1 LASGIVSHHRAI
13 RSASVLASSCQA
25 GDSGW
30 APGDGHPI
38 RSHEQERPPEKDL
51 PTGEERCIRPGANAP
66 GQTGQPIAAY
76 RMAAS
81 AILFAVLRPR
91 PRSTASTNQLHSC
104 PNPESIASIMHGV
117 AVARSPA
124 PAGETYP
131 MHNGDCK
138 VTVATLLAVD
148 TAPRSGPADSRCGT
162 GRDHSA
168 TKAVLDVVAVR
179 RSRQHRRDVGVAE
192 VVSLE

>member
-1 LASGIVSHHRAI
+1 
-13 RSASVLASSCQA
+13 VLASSCQA
-25 GDSGW
+25 GERGW
-30 APGDGHPI
+30 EPGDGQPI
-38 RSHEQERPPEKDL
+38 RSQEHERVPGNDL

-76 RMAAS
+76 RTAAS

-104 PNPESIASIMHGV
+104 PNPEPIASMMHGV
-117 AVARSPA
+117 AFARSLA

-138 VTVATLLAVD
+138 VTVATLLAVG
-148 TAPRSGPADSRCGT
+148 TARLRRHADSGWTWVSFYRSSRAAKGNST
-162 GRDHSA
+162 A
-168 TKAVLDVVAVR
+168 TRPVP
-179 RSRQHRRDVGVAE
+179 SC
-192 VVSLE
+192 